1 MCRKGNL
8 IHLWVVLGGL
18 ASALFFCAVAPAAEN
33 TRVKREMEA
42 ITAVIEANFH
52 ASNAEDVAGVMKTMT
67 PYTPNKELFV
77 EELKRFFAEVD
88 VYTRLLSVDLV
99 SAEMTEYGPTVTVKV
114 VQHTIQPQDT
124 AEEVPYSEFRTRS
137 AMLPPWEVC
146 EFELVLHK
154 VRGKW
159 LAHLMGGNVR
169 EVALP
174 EDKETVDAL
183 QAATGQQQQCAD
195 GSCNL
200 TNRR

>member
-1 MCRKGNL
+1 MRREGSL
-8 IHLWVVLGGL
+8 VHLWVVLGGL
-18 ASALFFCAVAPAAEN
+18 AAALFFCAVAPAAEN
-33 TRVKREMEA
+33 PRVKKEMEA

-88 VYTRLLSVDLV
+88 VYTRLISVDLV
-99 SAEMTEYGPTVTVKV
+99 SAEMTEYGPTATVKV
-114 VQHTIQPQDT
+114 VQHTIQPQN
-124 AEEVPYSEFRTRS
+124 AEDVPYSEFRTRS

-169 EVALP
+169 EVPLP
-174 EDKETVDAL
+174 EDQETVAAL
-183 QAATGQQQQCAD
+183 QTVTGQQQNCPD